1 MENLKQT
8 VQKMLELA
16 GFSDHSITMDGE
28 NRRLSVFINEGD
40 WFAKA
45 VPSLL
50 NDINHLVQVM
60 ARKQN
65 QEAVFV
71 DVNNYRLERERLITE
86 LAQAAARKAAASKTD
101 IELPPMNA
109 YERRLVHVELA
120 TRPDIKTESVGEGK
134 DRRVLVKP
142 ITE

>member
-8 VQKMLELA
+8 VQKLLELA
-16 GFSDHSITMDGE
+16 GFTDHSITADVT
-28 NRRLSVFINEGD
+28 NRRLAVFINEGD
-40 WFAKA
+40 WFAKT

-65 QEAVFV
+65 LEAVFV

-86 LAQAAARKAAASKTD
+86 LAQAAARKAVASKSE

-134 DRRVLVKP
+134 DRKVLVKP
-142 ITE
+142 IL